1 MGYLNK
7 ETVTVDAIL
16 TKRGRELLARGTQ
29 EFRVTQF
36 AVSDDEI
43 DYGLY
48 NLAHPLGSEFYGSA
62 IENMPIV
69 EASTDETQ
77 NLRYKLVT
85 LSRDIVRQINV
96 IPTISLR
103 GLTSF
108 TGRVGTDSN
117 EIRPLTITGQQQ
129 QLTQL
134 DGPNFGYTAVLND
147 NTIASIRVVTG
158 VANRPSTS
166 TTATVLPRTEVKIG
180 QTFIIVPKEVSQT
193 SQAVI
198 TFYGNQ
204 SGAEF
209 VLPITINPP
218 TV

>member
-16 TKRGRELLARGTQ
+16 TKRGRELLARGT
-29 EFRVTQF
+29 EAFKVTQF

-48 NLAHPLGSEFYGSA
+48 DLAHPLGSEFYGSA
-62 IENMPIV
+62 IENMPII

-85 LSRDIVRQINV
+85 LSRALVEQINV
-96 IPTISLR
+96 IPTVTLGGIQSLN
-103 GLTSF
+103 LTQGVESPVLVPQ
-108 TGRVGTDSN
+108 TTA
-117 EIRPLTITGQQQ
+117 GQQQ
-129 QLTQL
+129 TF
-134 DGPNFGYTAVLND
+134 DGPSFGYTAVLND
-147 NTIASIRVVTG
+147 NSIATIIVVDPVT
-158 VANRPSTS
+158 NRPADVS
-166 TTATVLPRTEVKIG
+166 TTTGLPRTETKIG
-180 QTFIIVPKEVSQT
+180 KTFKIRGKNVSQV

-209 VLPITINPP
+209 ILPITINPP